1 MSKYRSAL
9 TVIGK
14 ATGLSLL
21 LYLLLQ
27 MLIGALAV
35 RGTLPENRLLAAQ
48 TASIVLAL
56 LPGGV
61 YAARKAGLGALPSA
75 LLSAL
80 CLSAVLAVL
89 GILTFGGVSWSVETG
104 VLLLGA
110 AGGSVLSGVLGSTG
124 KKRSR
129 KKRAAVRR

>member
-9 TVIGK
+9 IVIGK

-35 RGTLPENRLLAAQ
+35 RGTLPESRLLAAQ
-48 TASIVLAL
+48 TASMALAL

-75 LLSAL
+75 LLTAL
-80 CLSAVLAVL
+80 CLCAVLAVL
-89 GILTFGGVSWSVETG
+89 GILVFGGVSWSMETG
-104 VLLLGA
+104 VLLAGA
-110 AGGSVLSGVLGSTG
+110 AGGSVLSGVVGSAGKRRSG
-124 KKRSR
+124 KKRPT
-129 KKRAAVRR
+129 VRR